1 MNRSPETT
9 ANPSGPPP
17 AAAALGFVLGV
28 ALLGLVAMVGAAAL
42 V

>member
-9 ANPSGPPP
+9 ANSSGPPP
-17 AAAALGFVLGV
+17 AAAALGFVMGV
-28 ALLGLVAMVGAAAL
+28 ALLGLVTMVSAAVL

>member
-1 MNRSPETT
+1 MNRSPATT
-9 ANPSGPPP
+9 ADPSGPPP

-28 ALLGLVAMVGAAAL
+28 ALLGLVTMVSAAAL